1 MLPDPR
7 PYFADLVDPR
17 RETKNK
23 PHKLSDILMIV
34 FCAVLAEI
42 EGWVGMEDS
51 AIEEDAWFRGFL
63 ELPNGT
69 PPMTAS
75 ARCSGG

>member
-1 MLPDPR
+1 M
-7 PYFADLVDPR
+7 
-17 RETKNK
+17 
-23 PHKLSDILMIV
+23 SDILMIV
-34 FCAVLAEI
+34 FCAVLAGI

-51 AIEEDAWFRGFL
+51 AMEEDAWFRGFL